1 MAGQVITVAQQK
13 GGAGKTTLT
22 AHLAVA
28 WMNAGKSIALVDID
42 PQESLSDWHRQRME
56 LLGEDAGI
64 TLRQVS
70 GWRASTEVGR
80 LKRDHDLVVMDS
92 PPHGETAAKV
102 AIRSADMIVVPV
114 QLSPMDLWATRTTLD
129 LAENEKTPA
138 VLVMNRVP
146 PRGRLPDE
154 IRSIIKQLKLPVA
167 KNTLGNRTAFAASMM
182 EGKGVTEFAKTSPA
196 AEEIDALAGELMRRM
211 KRL

>member
-28 WMNAGKSIALVDID
+28 WMKSGKSIALVDID
-42 PQESLSDWHRQRME
+42 PQESLSDWHRQRVE
-56 LLGEDAGI
+56 LLGEGAGI

-129 LAENEKTPA
+129 LADGEKTPA
-138 VLVMNRVP
+138 VLVLNRVP

-167 KNTLGNRTAFAASMM
+167 KNTLGNRTAFAASLM
-182 EGKGVTEFAKTSPA
+182 EGKGVTEFARTSPA
-196 AEEIDALAGELMRRM
+196 ADEIDALAGELMRRM

>member
-28 WMNAGKSIALVDID
+28 WMKSGKSIALVDID
-42 PQESLSDWHRQRME
+42 PQESLSDWHRQRVE
-56 LLGEDAGI
+56 LLGEGSGI

-92 PPHGETAAKV
+92 PPHGETAAKI

-129 LAENEKTPA
+129 LAESEKTPS
-138 VLVMNRVP
+138 VLVLNRVP

-154 IRSIIKQLKLPVA
+154 IRTIIKQLKLPVA
-167 KNTLGNRTAFAASMM
+167 KTTLGNRTAFAASMM